1 MDQNGHKID
10 QKGLETYETYV
21 HLVLDRQCVCSL
33 SQLQFSGRRT
43 TKAARTVRCWAA
55 APRKK
60 RKTTAPNKSV
70 MVKFPCQNK
79 K

>member
-21 HLVLDRQCVCSL
+21 HLVLGRQCVCSL

-55 APRKK
+55 APHKK
-60 RKTTAPNKSV
+60 EKQLLQTN
-70 MVKFPCQNK
+70 Q
-79 K
+79 